1 MNAQQSSVPAEN
13 QPLSGA
19 EVTSLLSTLC
29 TRLELCLPPA
39 ESERLRRVVPS
50 TIDAFTDAG
59 FGGEGL
65 PPESSHR
72 RLHHQVRARGPRPFH
87 RPSGPV
93 QPLLI
98 GRQAWPRAA

>member
-50 TIDAFTDAG
+50 TIDAFTDAV
-59 FGGEGL
+59 FAAEGL
-65 PPESSHR
+65 PPETADRHLHR
-72 RLHHQVRARGPRPFH
+72 QVRALVADSFQRHSDHEQSLPIDRN
-87 RPSGPV
+87 
-93 QPLLI
+93 
-98 GRQAWPRAA
+98 A